1 MILIGLGANL
11 PDAQGR
17 CPRETVTAAIAAL
30 AADPELHLVTT
41 SRLWES
47 APVPVSD
54 QPWFVNAVARVET
67 GLSPRALLERLHA
80 IETGFGRV
88 RRIRWEARVL
98 DLDLLAYDDLVCG
111 GDQLAGLTLPHPRIA
126 ERAFVL
132 RPLSDIAPAWHH
144 PLTGEGLTTMVARLD
159 TTQICRPVAD

>member
-1 MILIGLGANL
+1 M
-11 PDAQGR
+11 
-17 CPRETVTAAIAAL
+17 
-30 AADPELHLVTT
+30 HLVAT

-67 GLSPRALLERLHA
+67 SLSPQALLERLHA
-80 IETGFGRV
+80 IEAGFGRV

-98 DLDLLAYDDLVCG
+98 DLDLLAYGDLACG
-111 GDQLAGLTLPHPRIA
+111 GEQLAGLTLPHPRIA

-132 RPLSDIAPAWHH
+132 RPLSDIAPAWRH
-144 PLTGEGLTTMVARLD
+144 PVTGEDLATMVARLD
-159 TTQICRPVAD
+159 ATQVCRPVAD